1 MNPETALPPIL
12 KHLTLANFL
21 LMGGAIVAARI
32 LAAGLKLG
40 FGRLAEKSPPRW
52 RIRILGWMPL
62 ARLLVVLATTAF
74 IVSLLI
80 VPSWQNVVGMVAGA
94 GLVLSFALKDYGSC
108 LLAGLATIFERTY
121 QPGDWVEI
129 GGAYGEVRSV
139 GLRAVRLV
147 TLDDTEVIVP
157 HSAIWA
163 APVFNATSGSHTVL
177 CVAELFLHPDH
188 DGLLVQERL
197 RQIAATSPLWLPE
210 SAVTVIVEEQPWGTK
225 YRLKAYARDSREQ
238 KKFTTDLT
246 LRSKAVF
253 RELGIKPAQAA
264 LAVPR

>member
-1 MNPETALPPIL
+1 MNETTLPPIL
-12 KHLTLANFL
+12 KHLTLENFL
-21 LMGGAIVAARI
+21 LMVGAVVVARLIAEGIKLVFTR
-32 LAAGLKLG
+32 AAG
-40 FGRLAEKSPPRW
+40 KSSPRW
-52 RIRILGWMPL
+52 RIHILGWMPI
-62 ARLLVVLATTAF
+62 ARLLLVLATTAF
-74 IVSLLI
+74 IISLLI
-80 VPSWQNVVGMVAGA
+80 VPSWQNVVGLLAGA

-163 APVFNATSGSHTVL
+163 SPVFNATSGNHTVL
-177 CVAELFLHPDH
+177 CVTEFFLHPDH
-188 DGLLVQERL
+188 DGLLVQEHL
-197 RQIAATSPLWLPE
+197 RKIAVSSSLWLPE
-210 SAVTVIVEEQPWGTK
+210 SSIVVGAEEQAWGTK
-225 YRLKAYARDSREQ
+225 YKLLAYTRDSREQ

-246 LRSKAVF
+246 LRAKAVF

-264 LAVPR
+264 LAVTR